1 MSYVSSLNYPGG
13 VAMELLHRAEPP
25 GMINAS
31 VHLSNLA
38 CQTGVSRFAQV
49 NDGGWSYDKT
59 EGLDFAGKAAYRSVS
74 ARVTIQTH
82 RVDSFAG

>member
-38 CQTGVSRFAQV
+38 CQTGVSR
-49 NDGGWSYDKT
+49 
-59 EGLDFAGKAAYRSVS
+59 SV
-74 ARVTIQTH
+74 RVGCK
-82 RVDSFAG
+82 VDVLLNSSQIF